1 MAFQEL
7 NDLHDRYDMK
17 RIALLTTGGDCPGL
31 NAAIRAV
38 VRTAIHHQM
47 EVLGVVRG
55 YEGLIE
61 NHFLPLYSHSVSNI
75 LQRGGTILKTA
86 RSERFKTPEG
96 RRLASDNLRAMGVD
110 GIVLVGGDGSF
121 RGINVFLNEHHFP
134 VVGIPKT
141 IDNDI
146 FGTDYAIGYDT
157 ALNTV
162 VQAVDKIRDTADSH
176 DRLFFVEVMGR
187 DAGMIAILSGIG
199 SGAEAILIPETKTRV
214 DQIVDILNRGWER
227 KKTSMIVI
235 VAEGDDSGGAYKI
248 AEEVKSR
255 FSQYD
260 TRVSVLGH
268 MQRGGSPTCFDRV
281 LASRL
286 GVAAVEYLKEG
297 VSGKMVGIVNNQL
310 ALTPFETVVNSK
322 KEFPMDL
329 MRVAEVLSL

>member
-1 MAFQEL
+1 
-7 NDLHDRYDMK
+7 MK
-17 RIALLTTGGDCPGL
+17 KIALLTTGGDCPGL

-38 VRTAIHHQM
+38 VRTAIHHQL
-47 EVLGVVRG
+47 EVFGVLRG

-61 NHFLPLYSHSVSNI
+61 DQFIPMYSHSVSNI

-86 RSERFKTPEG
+86 RSERFKTKEG
-96 RRLASDNLRAMGVD
+96 RQLAADHLRRREVD

-121 RGINVFLNEHHFP
+121 RGINLFLQEHPMP
-134 VVGIPKT
+134 VIGIPKT

-146 FGTDYAIGYDT
+146 YGTDYAIGYDT

-199 SGAEAILIPETKTRV
+199 SGAEAILIPETVTRV
-214 DQIVDILNRGWER
+214 DQIVGILSRGWER
-227 KKTSMIVI
+227 KKSSMIVI

-255 FSQYD
+255 FGQYD
-260 TRVSVLGH
+260 TRVSILGH

-286 GVAAVEYLKEG
+286 GVAAVEGLVAGER
-297 VSGKMVGIVNNQL
+297 GKMVGIVNNGVV
-310 ALTPFETVVNSK
+310 LTPFETVVASK

>member
-1 MAFQEL
+1 
-7 NDLHDRYDMK
+7 MK
-17 RIALLTTGGDCPGL
+17 KIGLLTTGGDCPGL

-38 VRTAIHHQM
+38 VRTAMFHQL
-47 EVLGVVRG
+47 EVTGVVRG

-61 NHFLPLYSHSVSNI
+61 GTFLPMESHSVSNI

-86 RSERFKTPEG
+86 RSERFKTKEG
-96 RRLASDNLRAMGVD
+96 RVAAATNIQRQ
-110 GIVLVGGDGSF
+110 GIEGLVVIGGDGSF
-121 RGINVFLNEHHFP
+121 RGLQTFLSEHP
-134 VVGIPKT
+134 IPAIGIPKT

-146 FGTDYAIGYDT
+146 YGTDFAIGYDT

-162 VQAVDKIRDTADSH
+162 LQAVDKIRDTADSH

-199 SGAEAILIPETKTRV
+199 SGAEAILIPETVTRV
-214 DQIVDILNRGWER
+214 EQIISILNRGWER
-227 KKTSMIVI
+227 KKTSMIVM

-255 FSQYD
+255 FQQYD

-281 LASRL
+281 LASRF
-286 GVAAVEYLKEG
+286 GVAAVEQLMAG
-297 VSGKMVGIVNNQL
+297 VSGKMVGLINNHIE
-310 ALTPFETVVNSK
+310 LTDFDVVVKNK

>member
-1 MAFQEL
+1 MSAI
-7 NDLHDRYDMK
+7 K
-17 RIALLTTGGDCPGL
+17 KIAIITTGGDCPGL

-38 VRTAIHHQM
+38 VRTAIYNHL
-47 EVLGVVRG
+47 EVVGVVRG
-55 YEGLIE
+55 YEGLIDG
-61 NHFLPLYSHSVSNI
+61 NFIPLQSQSVSNI

-86 RSERFKTPEG
+86 RSERFKTAEG
-96 RRLASDNLRAMGVD
+96 RKAAFDNLKANGID
-110 GIVLVGGDGSF
+110 GIIVLGGDGSF
-121 RGINVFLNEHHFP
+121 RGISTFLREHPMP
-134 VVGIPKT
+134 VIGIPKT

-146 FGTDYAIGYDT
+146 YGTDYAIGYDT

-187 DAGMIAILSGIG
+187 DAGMIAVLSGIG
-199 SGAEAILIPETKTRV
+199 SGAEAILIPETVTRV
-214 DQIVDILNRGWER
+214 DQIIHILSRGWER

-248 AEEVKSR
+248 ADEVKSR
-255 FSQYD
+255 FQQYD

-286 GVAAVEYLKEG
+286 GVAAVEKLIAGEQ
-297 VSGKMVGIVNNQL
+297 GKMVGIVNNEI
-310 ALTPFETVVNSK
+310 ALTSFDVVVSSK

-329 MRVAEVLSL
+329 MRVAEILSL

>member
-1 MAFQEL
+1 
-7 NDLHDRYDMK
+7 MK
-17 RIALLTTGGDCPGL
+17 KIAVITTGGDCPGL

-38 VRTAIHHQM
+38 VRTSIYHQV
-47 EVLGVVRG
+47 EVVGVIRG
-55 YEGLIE
+55 YEGLIDG
-61 NHFLPLYSHSVSNI
+61 NFMPLYSNSVSNI

-86 RSERFKTPEG
+86 RSERFKTKEG
-96 RRLASDNLRAMGVD
+96 RQNAAEHLRANGVE
-110 GIVLVGGDGSF
+110 GIVLIGGDGSF
-121 RGINVFLNEHHFP
+121 RGINTFLAEHSFP
-134 VVGIPKT
+134 VIGIPKT

-199 SGAEAILIPETKTRV
+199 SGAEAILIPETTTRV
-214 DQIVDILNRGWER
+214 DQIVGILNRGWER

-255 FSQYD
+255 FQQYD

-281 LASRL
+281 LASRF
-286 GVAAVEYLKEG
+286 GVAAVEELIKGANG
-297 VSGKMVGIVNNQL
+297 VMVGLINNQIT
-310 ALTPFETVVNSK
+310 LTSFETVVSTQK
-322 KEFPMDL
+322 QFPLDL

>member
-1 MAFQEL
+1 V
-7 NDLHDRYDMK
+7 
-17 RIALLTTGGDCPGL
+17 I
-31 NAAIRAV
+31 
-38 VRTAIHHQM
+38 
-47 EVLGVVRG
+47 
-55 YEGLIE
+55 
-61 NHFLPLYSHSVSNI
+61 
-75 LQRGGTILKTA
+75 
-86 RSERFKTPEG
+86 
-96 RRLASDNLRAMGVD
+96 
-110 GIVLVGGDGSF
+110 
-121 RGINVFLNEHHFP
+121 
-134 VVGIPKT
+134 GIPKT

-199 SGAEAILIPETKTRV
+199 SGAEAILIPETTTRV
-214 DQIVDILNRGWER
+214 DQIVGILNRGWER

-255 FSQYD
+255 FQQYD

-281 LASRL
+281 LASRF
-286 GVAAVEYLKEG
+286 GVAAVEELIKGANG
-297 VSGKMVGIVNNQL
+297 VMVGLINNQIT
-310 ALTPFETVVNSK
+310 LTSFETVVSTQK
-322 KEFPMDL
+322 QFPLDL

>member
-1 MAFQEL
+1 
-7 NDLHDRYDMK
+7 MK
-17 RIALLTTGGDCPGL
+17 KIAIITTGGDCPGL

-38 VRTAIHHQM
+38 VRTSIYHQL
-47 EVLGVVRG
+47 EVCGVIRG
-55 YEGLIE
+55 YEGLID
-61 NHFLPLYSHSVSNI
+61 NQFIPLYSHSVSNI

-86 RSERFKTPEG
+86 RSERFKTIEG
-96 RRLASDNLRAMGVD
+96 RKQAAAHLRANGVD
-110 GIVLVGGDGSF
+110 GIILIGGDGSF
-121 RGINVFLNEHHFP
+121 RGIDAFLKEHSIP

-146 FGTDYAIGYDT
+146 YGTDYAIGYDT

-187 DAGMIAILSGIG
+187 DAGMIALLSGIG
-199 SGAEAILIPETKTRV
+199 SGAEAILVPETVTRV
-214 DQIVDILNRGWER
+214 DQIVNILNRGWER

-286 GVAAVEYLKEG
+286 GVAAVEQLLNG
-297 VSGKMVGIVNNQL
+297 ASGQMVGIVNNQL
-310 ALTPFETVVNSK
+310 CVTPFEKVVSTK
-322 KEFPMDL
+322 KELPMDL

>member
-1 MAFQEL
+1 
-7 NDLHDRYDMK
+7 MK
-17 RIALLTTGGDCPGL
+17 KIGLLTTGGDCPGL

-38 VRTAIHHQM
+38 VRTAMFHQL
-47 EVLGVVRG
+47 EVTGVVRG

-61 NHFLPLYSHSVSNI
+61 GTFLPMESHSVSNI

-86 RSERFKTPEG
+86 RSERFKTKEG
-96 RRLASDNLRAMGVD
+96 RVAAATNIQRQ
-110 GIVLVGGDGSF
+110 GIEGLVVIGGDGSF
-121 RGINVFLNEHHFP
+121 RGLQTFLSEHP
-134 VVGIPKT
+134 IPAIGIPKT

-146 FGTDYAIGYDT
+146 YGTDFAIGYDT

-199 SGAEAILIPETKTRV
+199 SGAEAILIPETVTRV
-214 DQIVDILNRGWER
+214 EQIISILNRGWER
-227 KKTSMIVI
+227 KKTSMIVM

-255 FSQYD
+255 FQQYD

-281 LASRL
+281 LASRF
-286 GVAAVEYLKEG
+286 GVAAVEQLMAG
-297 VSGKMVGIVNNQL
+297 VSGKMVGLINNHIE
-310 ALTPFETVVNSK
+310 LTDFDVVVKNK

>member
-1 MAFQEL
+1 
-7 NDLHDRYDMK
+7 MK
-17 RIALLTTGGDCPGL
+17 IIRKIGIITTGGDCPGL
-31 NAAIRAV
+31 NAGIRAV
-38 VRTAIHHQM
+38 VRTAIFNQL
-47 EVLGVVRG
+47 EVMGVVRG
-55 YEGLIE
+55 YEGLMDGSIIPM
-61 NHFLPLYSHSVSNI
+61 HSHSVSNI

-96 RRLASDNLRAMGVD
+96 RKLAYENIIKNEIDALV
-110 GIVLVGGDGSF
+110 VLGGDGSF
-121 RGINVFLNEHHFP
+121 RGMNTFLAEYDIP
-134 VVGIPKT
+134 VMGMPKT

-146 FGTDYAIGYDT
+146 AGTDYAIGYDT

-187 DAGMIAILSGIG
+187 DAGMIALQSGIG
-199 SGAEAILIPETKTRV
+199 SGAEAILIPETATRIE
-214 DQIVDILNRGWER
+214 QIVSILNRGWER

-248 AEEVKSR
+248 AQEVKSR

-260 TRVSVLGH
+260 TRVSILGH

-281 LASRL
+281 LASRF
-286 GVAAVEYLKEG
+286 GVAAVEFLLKGHKGE
-297 VSGKMVGIVNNQL
+297 MVGIVNNAIL
-310 ALTPFETVVNSK
+310 TTPFTKVVSSK

>member
-1 MAFQEL
+1 
-7 NDLHDRYDMK
+7 MK
-17 RIALLTTGGDCPGL
+17 KIGLLTTGGDCPGL

-38 VRTAIHHQM
+38 VRTAMFHQL
-47 EVLGVVRG
+47 EVTGVVRG

-61 NHFLPLYSHSVSNI
+61 GTFLPMESHSVSNI

-86 RSERFKTPEG
+86 RSERFKTKEG
-96 RRLASDNLRAMGVD
+96 RVAAATNIQRQ
-110 GIVLVGGDGSF
+110 GIEGLVVIGGDGSF
-121 RGINVFLNEHHFP
+121 RGLQTFLSEHP
-134 VVGIPKT
+134 IPAIGIPKT

-146 FGTDYAIGYDT
+146 YGTDFAIGYDT

-162 VQAVDKIRDTADSH
+162 VQAVDKIRDTAYSH

-199 SGAEAILIPETKTRV
+199 SGAEAILIPETVTRV
-214 DQIVDILNRGWER
+214 EQIISILNRGWER
-227 KKTSMIVI
+227 KKTSMIVM

-255 FSQYD
+255 FQQYD

-281 LASRL
+281 LASRF
-286 GVAAVEYLKEG
+286 GVAAVEQLMAG
-297 VSGKMVGIVNNQL
+297 VSGKMVGLINNHIE
-310 ALTPFETVVNSK
+310 LTDFDVVVKNK